1 MKSNITITNSSQQTA
16 LISIE
21 GVIGVSE
28 AVQRDQRDGAVSTY
42 ESFKQQLELI
52 SQIDSPQIVVDIRST
67 GGSVNDALLIYDA
80 IVSTGAVVTTR
91 CYGYV
96 ASAATIIAQAASE
109 GLRQISANALYLI
122 HNSVSEAEGNAQ
134 KLSQTAELLDKT
146 DQTIAA
152 IYAARSGGE
161 VEEFV
166 ALMGENSGSGRW
178 LTPTE
183 AKEYGLVDDIIENS
197 TMVESV
203 VNYSREKIAVLWD
216 KLVSALGVGHGHKDV
231 PEQALDAKVAEADE
245 SKNEQVTQMDCS
257 ESGHEAEAEA
267 EAEIEVIS
275 REEYDKLQQEND
287 LDEGADLSAHA
298 DDELDLEIDN
308 VSLQASKVVDQAMG
322 VAKFETAEAI
332 EARAAALASKTM
344 EIDDPAM
351 DEAKPMGNTKAYY
364 EDVKNF

>member
-16 LISIE
+16 TISIE

-28 AVQRDQRDGAVSTY
+28 SVQRDRRDGAVSTY

-67 GGSVNDALLIYDA
+67 GGSVNDALLIHDA

-134 KLSQTAELLDKT
+134 KLAQTAELLDKT

-161 VEEFV
+161 LEDFV
-166 ALMGENSGSGRW
+166 ALMGENNGSGRW

-197 TMVESV
+197 TVIESV

-216 KLVSALGVGHGHKDV
+216 KLVNALGVGQRHEDV

-245 SKNEQVTQMDCS
+245 SKNEQVAEMDS
-257 ESGHEAEAEA
+257 GESGHEA

-275 REEYDKLQQEND
+275 REEYDELQQEG
-287 LDEGADLSAHA
+287 ESSV
-298 DDELDLEIDN
+298 EIDPQEDTVEVEDEIVESELKGDN
-308 VSLQASKVVDQAMG
+308 SQASKVVGQAVG

-332 EARAAALASKTM
+332 EARATALASKTM

-351 DEAKPMGNTKAYY
+351 DDAKPMGNTKAYY